1 MRLGFGF
8 APALVRQPKSGGG
21 GGDTPPPAPPSL
33 QTEDGADLLLEDSG
47 LIILE

>member
-8 APALVRQPKSGGG
+8 APAIVRRPGGEGGG
-21 GGDTPPPAPPSL
+21 ETPPPATPCL
-33 QTEDGADLLLEDSG
+33 QTEDGADLLLEDGG

>member
-8 APALVRQPKSGGG
+8 APALARRPAGDGGG
-21 GGDTPPPAPPSL
+21 ETPPPAPPSL
-33 QTEDGADLLLEDSG
+33 QTEDGADLLLEDGG